1 MRNGMAQGTGH
12 GAQGATAMSRELEAG
27 NILEQILARTR
38 ADVRERQARIPLA
51 ELRARCQAQ
60 RPARDFRAALRRPA
74 GPEARRT
81 GPIRVV
87 AEVKKASPSKGVIRP
102 DFAPVELA
110 TCYAAAGATAIS
122 VLTDAP
128 FFQGNLAHLAAV
140 RRVVDLPLLRKDFH
154 VEPYQL
160 WEARAAGADAVLLIT
175 CALGTGELQELL
187 GLSRELGLAA
197 LVEVHDRAELE
208 RALACG
214 ADLLGIN
221 NRDLKS
227 FRVSLDTT
235 FALLPGVP
243 SEMVLVS
250 ESGISRPEV
259 VARLEA
265 AGVDAILVGE
275 GLLRRADVGRAL
287 RALLGAR

>member
-1 MRNGMAQGTGH
+1 
-12 GAQGATAMSRELEAG
+12 MSCEPGAG
-27 NILEQILARTR
+27 NILEEILARTR
-38 ADVRERQARIPLA
+38 ADVQGRQSRMPFA

-60 RPARDFRAALRRPA
+60 RPPRDFRAALRRPA
-74 GPEARRT
+74 GPDARRT

-102 DFAPVELA
+102 DFAPAELA
-110 TCYAAAGATAIS
+110 TAYAAAGANAIS

-128 FFQGNLAHLAAV
+128 FFQGDLAHLAAV
-140 RRVVDLPLLRKDFH
+140 RRTVDLPLLRKDFH
-154 VEPYQL
+154 VDPYQL
-160 WEARAAGADAVLLIT
+160 WEARAAGADAVLLIVG
-175 CALGTGELQELL
+175 ALGIGDLQELL
-187 GLSRELGLAA
+187 GLSRDLGLAA

-227 FRVSLDTT
+227 FRVSLETT
-235 FALLPGVP
+235 FALLPGIP
-243 SEMVLVS
+243 SETVLVS
-250 ESGISRPEV
+250 ESGISRPEE

-275 GLLRRADVGRAL
+275 GLLRQADVGRAL
-287 RALLGAR
+287 QALRGMP